1 MRIIFHFIFLLLT
14 IPLVAQLPRVMLRN
28 YNTDHGLASSESYIV
43 FQDHLGY
50 QWIGTDN
57 GVSCF
62 NGYEFKNFGS
72 LDGLDDPVVTHFGED
87 QNKTLW
93 ACTLSGRLYRKDGN
107 KFVAHPLNSLIV
119 EKSGYFV
126 QSFMIDEDK
135 FYIGIIG
142 RGILVVEMNGVNWYS
157 DKNENIQVIQRK
169 SKIAYASITNDFT
182 PNIISINY
190 NIDNK
195 NYVFKEKIP
204 GILINSLSRACT
216 YNEDSILI
224 CNGMNFFVLTPTN
237 LHTFSFKNN
246 INSIAALNN
255 KVFISY
261 NNSNGVK
268 QYDNIQ
274 NLLLDKGNVI
284 ISNIRGGGVT
294 QDRNKLLW
302 FNTIDNGIYMM
313 PNENI
318 KIFDKSHFDNYE
330 FITSIAPVDSVSSYV
345 LLRNGSIFYV
355 NISSNTIK
363 NIYSTKNGLGLNN
376 LFFEK
381 NTNQLYYL
389 IAGYLLVFDNKLW
402 KTLPLSVGGYQLYCN
417 DRSKNL
423 FTISHV
429 GFNII
434 SLKNHQFIF
443 ESYKKLPSIRT
454 LSVLECKNGNTYI
467 GNVNGLYNFKNEKLN
482 QIDLKTGSS
491 PIRIEA
497 LEELKDG
504 TLVIGTKGR
513 GLLLKK
519 NENLSSITSAN
530 KLTSD
535 MIECVH
541 VDEEDN
547 IWVGTLNGL
556 NKLKLHNGEWEVSNY
571 STATGLPSNE
581 INTIKSSGNT
591 IWIGTP
597 KGMAIIDNK
606 KYFSITKFT
615 KPIIERIEINNDEIS
630 KDQDISFSFN
640 RNNIQIQYIT
650 LAYQK
655 FGNILYRY
663 RFNENS
669 NWTTT
674 SDKRITYIAP
684 EGKHRFEI
692 QSQNENYTWSE
703 STFWKFSINPPWWKS
718 WIFLSSAFL
727 VICLAAYSFY
737 RLRISQLKKIA
748 KTENEKIQLQNK
760 ALQAQM
766 NPHFLFNCLNSI
778 QSLMVQGESEN
789 AVDYLS
795 KFAKLVRNVLNTSN
809 KEKITL
815 ESDLI
820 LLNNYLELEKIRF
833 GEKLSYTISIANDID
848 QYDVMVPPLLI
859 QPFVENAI
867 IHGISPLVDKV
878 GQLII
883 SYQRIKNKLDIV
895 IVDNGIGIYQAQKKK
910 SLQNDRVS
918 YGIETSKQRIKLL
931 EIEQENY
938 FIVEELTDDFGNII
952 GTKINIQIPI

>member
-195 NYVFKEKIP
+195 KYVFKEKIP
-204 GILINSLSRACT
+204 GNLINSLSRACT

-237 LHTFSFKNN
+237 LHSFPFKNN

-330 FITSIAPVDSVSSYV
+330 FITSIAPIDSVSSYV

-417 DRSKNL
+417 DSSKNL

-434 SLKNHQFIF
+434 NLKNHQFIF

-482 QIDLKTGSS
+482 KIDLKTGSS
-491 PIRIEA
+491 TIRVEA
-497 LEELKDG
+497 IEELKDG

-513 GLLLKK
+513 GIILKK
-519 NENLSSITSAN
+519 NDKITTITSAN

-535 MIECVH
+535 MIECIH
-541 VDEEDN
+541 VDNENN

-556 NKLKLHNGEWEVSNY
+556 NKLKQINENWEVVNY

-581 INTIKSSGNT
+581 INSIKSTNNI
-591 IWIGTP
+591 IWIATP
-597 KGMAIIDNK
+597 KGLALIDNH
-606 KYFSITKFT
+606 KYFSTQNYS
-615 KPIIERIEINNDEIS
+615 KPIIEKIECNNEPITTLQNVDLPYYM
-630 KDQDISFSFN
+630 
-640 RNNIQIQYIT
+640 NNLQIRYIT
-650 LAYQK
+650 LVYQK

-663 RFNENS
+663 RFDENA
-669 NWTTT
+669 NWTIT
-674 SDKRITYIAP
+674 SDKTITYIAQ
-684 EGKHRFEI
+684 EGKHKFEI
-692 QSQNENYTWSE
+692 QSQNENNTWSD
-703 STFWKFSINPPWWKS
+703 STIWSFSITPPWWKS
-718 WIFLSSAFL
+718 WYFILIFITTLGIAL
-727 VICLAAYSFY
+727 YQYY
-737 RLRISQLKKIA
+737 RLRIKQIKDRATI
-748 KTENEKIQLQNK
+748 EQEKIQLQNR

-778 QSLMVQGESEN
+778 QNLIVLSKADL
-789 AVDYLS
+789 AVEYLS
-795 KFAKLVRNVLNTSN
+795 KFAKLIRNVLNNSH
-809 KEKITL
+809 KDKITL
-815 ESDLI
+815 EADLE

-833 GEKLSYTISIANDID
+833 GDKLNYSIQIDNNID
-848 QYDVMVPPLLI
+848 QYDILIPPLLV

-867 IHGISPLVDKV
+867 IHGISPLVNKV
-878 GQLII
+878 GHLNI
-883 SYQRIKNKLDIV
+883 SYQLIMNKLDIT
-895 IVDNGIGIYQAQKKK
+895 IVDNGIGIYQAQKMK
-910 SLQNDRVS
+910 SLQSDRVS

-931 EIEQENY
+931 EINEEIY
-938 FIVEELTDDFGNII
+938 FVVEELIDKFGKIN